1 MSEEKKGA
9 SLSLKAKN
17 RKVVW
22 GCQIGAGARFE
33 VIMLGTH
40 THTHTQGEA
49 RTHLHLFSISG
60 WTNKQLRHA
69 GLPGR
74 FSCQAFVYPPFSVSG
89 SFLLAR
95 APLCTHTESCLYHFR
110 GHNINSHL
118 FSGEFCLSQSYP
130 ESKHWALQQFGV
142 NSRSRA
148 NTDTSVKYSAI
159 AEI

>member
-1 MSEEKKGA
+1 MKKKRGIPVTEGQKQKG
-9 SLSLKAKN
+9 SVGLPDWC
-17 RKVVW
+17 R
-22 GCQIGAGARFE
+22 CQIWGYYAWYS
-33 VIMLGTH
+33 
-40 THTHTQGEA
+40 HTHTQGEA
-49 RTHLHLFSISG
+49 HTHLHLFSISG